1 MKVVLTLL
9 MFFYCQPALALT
21 IATGTPEGTYYQIA
35 QDIKQIAEREGI
47 PVEVI
52 ETNGS
57 FDNINLLGLEKVD
70 LAILQLDVLKVTSD
84 AMQAKANFNVL
95 KELKVILNLYF
106 EEIHVIT
113 RNDGIRSLSQLEGKK
128 VAVGPE
134 RSGSALTADVLLAAY
149 DLRVEKYFDAPND
162 ALRKLERGELDA
174 LIFVGGAPVPAFE
187 KLDPG
192 FRFVRLPSN
201 PILEQLYQR
210 KKIDKGVYPW
220 AGEVETFAVPSV
232 IMTRDRRDSDYVA
245 LIQRLLL
252 SILSN
257 KEKLDA
263 TGHPKWKSSQFRFMI
278 PNAAY
283 PPSNDVI
290 LIYNILDAYGYGI
303 TKKLFLSPSL

>member
-9 MFFYCQPALALT
+9 VFFCCQPALALT

-35 QDIKQIAEREGI
+35 QDIKQVAERDGI

-128 VAVGPE
+128 IAVGPE

-187 KLDPG
+187 KLDAS

-210 KKIDKGVYPW
+210 KKIAKGVYPW

-278 PNAAY
+278 PNVAY

-303 TKKLFLSPSL
+303 SKK

>member
-9 MFFYCQPALALT
+9 MFFYCQPALALA

-278 PNAAY
+278 PDAAY

-303 TKKLFLSPSL
+303 TKK

>member
-1 MKVVLTLL
+1 
-9 MFFYCQPALALT
+9 MFLFCQPALALT

-35 QDIKQIAEREGI
+35 QDIKQIAEKEGI
-47 PVEVI
+47 PVEI
-52 ETNGS
+52 IQTNGS

-84 AMQAKANFNVL
+84 AMQAKAGFNVL
-95 KELKVILNLYF
+95 KEIKVILNLYF

-113 RNDGIRSLSQLEGKK
+113 KNDGIRSLSQLEGKK
-128 VAVGPE
+128 VAVGPD
-134 RSGSALTADVLLAAY
+134 RSGSALTAEVLLTAY
-149 DLRVEKYFDAPND
+149 DLRVEKFFDAPND
-162 ALRKLERGELDA
+162 ALQKLERGELDA

-187 KLDPG
+187 KLDPS

-220 AGEVETFAVPSV
+220 AGEVETFAVPSA
-232 IMTRDRRDSDYVA
+232 IMTRDRRDSEYVT

-252 SILSN
+252 TILSN

-263 TGHPKWKSSQFRFMI
+263 IGHPKWKPAQFRFMI
-278 PNAAY
+278 PSVAY

-303 TKKLFLSPSL
+303 IKK

>member
-9 MFFYCQPALALT
+9 MFLFCQPALALT

-35 QDIKQIAEREGI
+35 QDIKQIAEKEGI
-47 PVEVI
+47 PVEI
-52 ETNGS
+52 IQTNGS

-84 AMQAKANFNVL
+84 AMQAKAGFNVL
-95 KELKVILNLYF
+95 KEIKVILNLYF

-113 RNDGIRSLSQLEGKK
+113 KNDGIRSLSQLEGKK
-128 VAVGPE
+128 VAVGPD
-134 RSGSALTADVLLAAY
+134 RSGSALTAEVLLTAY
-149 DLRVEKYFDAPND
+149 DLRVEKFFDAPND
-162 ALRKLERGELDA
+162 ALQKLERGELDA

-187 KLDPG
+187 KLDPS

-210 KKIDKGVYPW
+210 KKIDKGVCPW
-220 AGEVETFAVPSV
+220 AGEVETFAVPSA
-232 IMTRDRRDSDYVA
+232 IMTRDRRDSEYVT

-252 SILSN
+252 TILSN

-263 TGHPKWKSSQFRFMI
+263 IGHPKWKTAQFRFMI
-278 PNAAY
+278 PSVAY

-303 TKKLFLSPSL
+303 IKK

>member
-9 MFFYCQPALALT
+9 MFLFCQPALALT

-35 QDIKQIAEREGI
+35 QDIKQIAEKEGI
-47 PVEVI
+47 PVEI
-52 ETNGS
+52 IQTNGS

-84 AMQAKANFNVL
+84 AMQAKAGFNVL
-95 KELKVILNLYF
+95 KEIKVILNLYF

-113 RNDGIRSLSQLEGKK
+113 KNDGIRSLSQLEGKK

-134 RSGSALTADVLLAAY
+134 RSGSALTPEVLLTAY
-149 DLRVEKYFDAPND
+149 DLRVEKFFDAPND
-162 ALRKLERGELDA
+162 ALQKLERGELDA

-187 KLDPG
+187 KLDPS

-201 PILEQLYQR
+201 PILERLYQR

-220 AGEVETFAVPSV
+220 AGEVETFAVPSA
-232 IMTRDRRDSDYVA
+232 IMTRDRRDSEYVT

-252 SILSN
+252 TILSN

-263 TGHPKWKSSQFRFMI
+263 IGHPKWKTAQFRFMI
-278 PNAAY
+278 PSVAY

-290 LIYNILDAYGYGI
+290 LIYNILDAYEYGI
-303 TKKLFLSPSL
+303 IKK

>member
-9 MFFYCQPALALT
+9 MCLFCQPALALT

-35 QDIKQIAEREGI
+35 QDIKQIAEKEGI
-47 PVEVI
+47 PVEI
-52 ETNGS
+52 IQTNGS

-84 AMQAKANFNVL
+84 VMQAKAGFNVL
-95 KELKVILNLYF
+95 KEIKVILNLYF

-113 RNDGIRSLSQLEGKK
+113 KNDGIRSLSQLEGKK

-134 RSGSALTADVLLAAY
+134 RSGSALTAEVLLTAY
-149 DLRVEKYFDAPND
+149 DLRVERFFDAPND
-162 ALRKLERGELDA
+162 ALQKLERGELDA

-187 KLDPG
+187 KLDPS

-220 AGEVETFAVPSV
+220 AGEVETFAVPSA
-232 IMTRDRRDSDYVA
+232 IMTRDRRDSEYVT

-252 SILSN
+252 TIFSN

-263 TGHPKWKSSQFRFMI
+263 IGHPKWKTAQFRFMI
-278 PNAAY
+278 PSVAY

-290 LIYNILDAYGYGI
+290 LIYNILDAYGYGMI
-303 TKKLFLSPSL
+303 KK